1 MSEPTS
7 HAPGYVAQ
15 LTLTVP
21 GDTEPATVTIILAP
35 TDGVQVNGRIK
46 PLSDCT
52 LAELKAFAN
61 TLESEVWETSAA
73 ITLLDLHE
81 EKQVEIRLVRLDDE
95 GKPGEEVPDPLE
107 QAIVFPA
114 KSQARK
120 PKAQPAETVAE
131 TQAVETENP
140 APASE
145 PEARPEPPKPQPTKP
160 EPAKP
165 EPAAQQP
172 APVAPPA
179 AQPKPAPATLHDNVR
194 ILEPPKE
201 EEGPAVP
208 PVVPSTARVR
218 VAGHR
223 LRSGTPTWMAVDIL
237 MDEPPLRAMQ
247 AHALSSLD
255 REVAGVMIGARPEK
269 QPDGRYVVHIID
281 SIAAKYTVMQGASVT
296 YTADSWRYLNDTLAE
311 RYPNDTA
318 VMVGW
323 YHTHPGFGIFL
334 SGMDQ
339 FIHQNFFTQVW
350 HIAYVL
356 DPRARTSG
364 FFCWNREKTKVNRH
378 DFGWP
383 DWAADSW

>member
-1 MSEPTS
+1 MSEPSS

-21 GDTEPATVTIILAP
+21 GNTEPATVTIILAP
-35 TDGVQVNGRIK
+35 TDGVPVNGRVK

-61 TLESEVWETSAA
+61 TLESDVWETSGQ

-81 EKQVEIRLVRLDDE
+81 EKQVEVRLVRLDDE

-114 KSQARK
+114 KSQPRK
-120 PKAQPAETVAE
+120 KAQPAGATVEPKAAE
-131 TQAVETENP
+131 AVSPDP
-140 APASE
+140 APE
-145 PEARPEPPKPQPTKP
+145 PEARPEPPAP
-160 EPAKP
+160 EPPRATA
-165 EPAAQQP
+165 EQP
-172 APVAPPA
+172 ASPVPVAPPKPTP
-179 AQPKPAPATLHDNVR
+179 QPAPTVHDTVR
-194 ILEPPKE
+194 ILETPKE

-208 PVVPSTARVR
+208 TVVPSTARVR

-223 LRSGTPTWMAVDIL
+223 LRNGAPTWMAVDIL

-255 REVAGVMIGARPEK
+255 REVAGVMIGPRPEK

-339 FIHQNFFTQVW
+339 FIHQNFFTQIW

-383 DWAADSW
+383 EWSADSW